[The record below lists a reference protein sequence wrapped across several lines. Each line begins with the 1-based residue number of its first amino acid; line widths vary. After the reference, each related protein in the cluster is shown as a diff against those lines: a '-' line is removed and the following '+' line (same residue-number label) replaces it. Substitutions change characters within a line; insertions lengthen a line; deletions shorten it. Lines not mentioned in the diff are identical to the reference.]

1 MIYLCAFGEHVAKSS
16 VRHRALEWV
25 RLAFERFCR
34 SFVVVVVHVCRIF
47 PLLFAFSFRCCRFEL
62 FFFFLMLHFH
72 SERHQEWHSNIII
85 LYSYI
90 QIINIGMM
98 RSVASV
104 ESISGYMMRFYSPLA
119 YTYIHYYYHTYIS
132 CSICCIYN
140 FTCVCVYGLAPWFQA
155 ILDMNEAADEG
166 K

>member
-1 MIYLCAFGEHVAKSS
+1 MHLGSMSRKVAYAIERLSEYALPSS
-16 VRHRALEWV
+16 VFVVHLLLLLFMFV
-25 RLAFERFCR
+25 VFFHCFLL
-34 SFVVVVVHVCRIF
+34 SVFVVVV
-47 PLLFAFSFRCCRFEL
+47 SN

-140 FTCVCVYGLAPWFQA
+140 FTCVCVYGLAP
-155 ILDMNEAADEG
+155 
-166 K
+166 